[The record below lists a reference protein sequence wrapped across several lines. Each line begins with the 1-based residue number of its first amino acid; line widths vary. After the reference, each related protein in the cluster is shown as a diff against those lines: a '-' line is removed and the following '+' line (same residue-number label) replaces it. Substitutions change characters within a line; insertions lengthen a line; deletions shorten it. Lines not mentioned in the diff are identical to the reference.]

1 MNRFTSVLTVLPV
14 LLSVLPGSGCDQ
26 KESRRYQGKMLGE
39 WIVDLAKEMGL
50 RGATLS
56 TG

>member
-1 MNRFTSVLTVLPV
+1 MNRFTSVLIVSPV

-39 WIVDLAKEMGL
+39 WIVDLAKKMGL